1 MEYKKIVG
9 DIQAQRYIITEAKRV
24 YAAQGQDLNDKH
36 IEVVVKQL
44 FSKVFIEDGGD
55 SSFIP
60 GTYVKYEEFIKVNR
74 ELQEAGKRPAQGQR
88 VALGLT
94 TVAKETD
101 SFQETIRVMVGA
113 SLRGAID
120 HLSDLKANVIIGR
133 LLPVGENYRNMFG
146 Y

>member
-1 MEYKKIVG
+1 M
-9 DIQAQRYIITEAKRV
+9 
-24 YAAQGQDLNDKH
+24 
-36 IEVVVKQL
+36 
-44 FSKVFIEDGGD
+44 
-55 SSFIP
+55 
-60 GTYVKYEEFIKVNR
+60 KYEEFIKVNV
-74 ELQEAGKRPAQGQR
+74 EHQEQGKRPAQGQR

-101 SFQETIRVMVGA
+101 SWMSAASFQETIRVMVGA

-133 LLPVGENYRNMFG
+133 LLPVGENYRNMNG